1 MTSSVSFCPRCG
13 TARAIGA
20 RFCGSCGQDLDA
32 ATLGPATT
40 LSPAPA
46 TLPTSA
52 PTTNVEPIAGVAWI
66 VSAAMIGY
74 LGLLQ
79 LGYVGTILDTGD
91 LQANAIWNLISAA
104 ITVYFGARLLTK
116 ATRGNLRSSII
127 WAVIN
132 VLWNGFQIT
141 QGATHWAFVGATVGA
156 LTAGVLSLVALQSR
170 PAAVAPSPAAAATAP
185 EPSPAAAILPARAA
199 PTARPILDA
208 PPRSG
213 SRRSLELLM
222 VVAIIAAVVAGGY
235 LILKQTGAKVP
246 VSGSLNLETNSVL
259 WSPTDCRGIGE
270 FSDIS
275 TSAQVTLKNSKGEVM
290 ATTNLV
296 LNAGESSAS
305 QCVYTFSTQAA
316 DADSYSVDVAG
327 PGGVTFQKAD
337 AGQMRL
343 VLH

>member
-1 MTSSVSFCPRCG
+1 MTSAVSFCPRCG
-13 TARAIGA
+13 TARASGA
-20 RFCGSCGQDLDA
+20 RFCGSCGLDLDA
-32 ATLGPATT
+32 ATVAPAAT
-40 LSPAPA
+40 LLPASA

-52 PTTNVEPIAGVAWI
+52 PATNVEPIAGVAWI

-74 LGLLQ
+74 LGLFQ

-91 LQANAIWNLISAA
+91 LQAIAIWNLIAAA
-104 ITVYFGARLLTK
+104 ITLYFGARLLTK
-116 ATRGNLRSSII
+116 ATRSNLRSSII

-132 VLWNGFQIT
+132 VLWNGFEIT
-141 QGATHWAFVGATVGA
+141 QGATHWAFIGATVGA

-170 PAAVAPSPAAAATAP
+170 AAAAAS
-185 EPSPAAAILPARAA
+185 ERSPAVVATLPALAASPTAA
-199 PTARPILDA
+199 PTLAITS
-208 PPRSG
+208 RSG

-235 LILKQTGAKVP
+235 LILKQTAAKVP
-246 VSGSLNLETNSVL
+246 VSGSLSLESDSVL
-259 WSPTDCRGIGE
+259 WSPSDCRGIGE

-275 TSAQVTLKNSKGEVM
+275 TSAQVTLKNGKGEVM

-296 LNAGESSAS
+296 LDPGASSAS
-305 QCVYTFSTQAA
+305 RCSYTFSTQAA
-316 DADSYSVDVAG
+316 DADAYSVDVAG
-327 PGGVTFQKAD
+327 RGGVTFQKAD